1 MAGEIKHEWNGTVLT
16 ITSDSGTSSADLKG
30 EDGKR
35 GIRGPQGRAG
45 VILKEDGSVDMNG
58 YATEAYVLDA
68 IEIALEDYTPSG
80 GGGGGGGSSTPSNN
94 AVMTLK
100 STTGWTFKTISDSSE
115 CFVSGEWSSIEE
127 ELPTGSG
134 TLTVYVN
141 NIVKT
146 NKNIPQGPF
155 SIDVAPYLSSGSNTV
170 KLKVTDVYGNPRTIA
185 FTINKITLTLTST
198 FDATTTYNTTV
209 SFPYVATGSVTKTMH
224 FILDGVEIGTT
235 EVTTSGRQQTY
246 TIAKKP
252 HGAHLFEV
260 YFTAVIDEETV
271 ESNHLFYDIMF
282 VTTGTTTPIISCA
295 YQVDQIEQFETINIP
310 YIVYNPSA
318 FNAAITLS
326 VNDEV
331 VSELT
336 VNRTQQVWVYRADEY
351 GDIKLTIACGGV
363 KKDIMLSVTQSPIDI
378 EETTDSLELHLSSYG
393 RSNNEGNP
401 ASWSYE
407 DVACRFYG
415 YNWVSDGW
423 LLDEDGI
430 TVHRVSGDARLT
442 IPLKMFEN
450 DFRTTGKTIEFEFQT
465 RDVRDYDAEII
476 SCYYGDIGFKL
487 TAQKA
492 ILKSEQS
499 EISTQYKDGEHIR
512 VSFVVEKRAENRLI
526 LIYLNGIMCGAVQ
539 YPTDDNFAQSNPV
552 NITIGS
558 NNCTIDLYNIRVY
571 NNSLTRY
578 QILDNWIYDTQDIT
592 LKANRYSRNNIY
604 DAYGNI
610 VIENLPSDLPYMI
623 LTGPQLP
630 QYKGNTLS
638 IDGEFVDPVHPNKSF
653 KFAMAEI
660 DVQGTSSAGYA
671 RKNYMLTLKNGLTQN
686 GVIRETYQM
695 RNDSIPTNCFCFK
708 ADVASSEGCNN
719 VELVRLYNDVSPY
732 RTPPQLTNSSIR
744 QGIDG
749 FPMVIFHNDGENTT
763 FIGKYNFNNEK
774 STNEV
779 YGLTTGDESWEIK
792 NNTSNRVLWKSADFN
807 GDDWKNDFE
816 ARYPKNNE
824 DTRNLASFA
833 EWVVSTDRTQATNA
847 TLSPYVT
854 YNGVEHK
861 IDNAAYRLAKFK
873 NEIHLYAELESALF
887 YYLFTELF
895 LMVDSRAKNAFP
907 SLIGGDKICWLPYD
921 CDTAAGINN
930 EGALTYGYS
939 LEDTDHTESGA
950 DIYNGQD
957 SVFWCNIRD
966 AFSEELRDMY
976 YELRSNNKISYDGIE
991 TAYEEHQAVWPEAI
1005 WNEDAYYKYLEPL
1018 IEDGAGIYLPMLQGS
1033 KSEQRKW
1040 WMYNRFRYIDSKYNS
1055 GDSLKDFITLR
1066 GYAKSDITVTP
1077 YADIY
1082 TAIKYGSY
1090 LVQTRALRG
1099 NSYMLACPLDNVND
1113 TEIYIYSASQLSDVG
1128 DLSGLK
1134 VGLADFSMAN
1144 KLQNIK
1150 LGDGASS
1157 YSNGNLESLTL
1168 GNNKLLKTL
1177 DVRNCTALGTGEQQS
1192 LDLSGCSQLE
1202 EVYLTGTALK
1212 GVTLPNGG
1220 VLKTLCVPDTLTN
1233 LTVVNQPSLS
1243 TFVLNDPSNISTLW
1257 LENVDTVVS
1266 AQRIVEAMSEG
1277 GRVRIIGVNMQLVGA
1292 ELATAFF
1299 NKLDTMRGID
1309 ENGNNVNNVQ
1319 ISGHFK
1325 VTSDCESYIE
1335 TWRAEYP
1342 NVTFEIWEPT
1352 LESTSWT
1359 QIKELGYSGL
1369 ADRFFSVGDE
1379 KTITLTTGEVV
1390 TAVILGFNHDKDSYK
1405 STANILP
1412 ISFGLKDC
1420 LETTS
1425 SAAFGYSGYSNGAL
1439 KTLIDS
1445 YFDLLPAD
1453 LQAVI
1458 TPAYKQ
1464 WRYYYENSWTGVWS
1478 SNVNSANLKVWAFS
1492 NMEIMGIQYADVD
1505 KSTRNSDSVGTQYQ
1519 YFKEAPIPEGMTPM
1533 DADSTTGTYYDDS
1546 ASTKYYFNTRAIK
1559 QLGNESVQNVSY
1571 RTCSMTQRNDGANS
1585 YAPSVSAWYIGSSG
1599 RGYANAGSSSM
1610 GVTFGFCI

>member
-1 MAGEIKHEWNGTVLT
+1 MAGEIKHEWNGTILT

-30 EDGKR
+30 EEGKR

-45 VILKEDGSVDMNG
+45 VILHEDGSVDMNG

-80 GGGGGGGSSTPSNN
+80 GGGGGGGPSTPSNN
-94 AVMTLK
+94 AVMSLK
-100 STTGWTFKTISDSSE
+100 STTGWTFKTISDSSD

-134 TLTVYVN
+134 TLTIYVN
-141 NIVKT
+141 NIVKA

-198 FDATTTYNTTV
+198 FDDTVVYNSTV

-224 FILDGVEIGTT
+224 FKLDGTEIGTA

-282 VTTGTTTPIISCA
+282 ISTGTTTPIISCS
-295 YQVDQIEQFETINIP
+295 YQATKVEQFETINIP
-310 YIVYNPSA
+310 YVVYDPAA
-318 FNAAITLS
+318 FTTAITLS
-326 VNDEV
+326 VNDKV
-331 VSELT
+331 VGELT
-336 VNRTQQVWVYRADEY
+336 VNRTQQTWAYRADEH
-351 GDIKLTIACGGV
+351 GSIKLTIACGDV
-363 KKDIMLSVTQSPIDI
+363 KKNIMLNVTQSDISI
-378 EETTDSLELHLSSYG
+378 EETTDSLELRLSSYG
-393 RSNNEGNP
+393 RSNNEDDP
-401 ASWSYE
+401 AHWEYG
-407 DVACRFYG
+407 DIACSFSG

-423 LLDEDGI
+423 VLDDDGI

-442 IPLKMFEN
+442 IPFKMFEN
-450 DFRTTGKTIEFEFQT
+450 DFRTSGKTIELEFQT
-465 RDVRDYDAEII
+465 RDVRNYDTNVI
-476 SCYYGDIGFKL
+476 SCYSGGVGFKL

-492 ILKSEQS
+492 ILTSEQS

-539 YPTDDNFAQSNPV
+539 YPTDDNFAQGSPV
-552 NITIGS
+552 DITIGS
-558 NNCTIDLYNIRVY
+558 SDCTIDLYNIRVY
-571 NNSLTRY
+571 SSDLTRY
-578 QILDNWIYDTQDIT
+578 QILDNWIYDTQDVT
-592 LKANRYSRNNIY
+592 LKADRYARNNIY

-686 GVIRETYQM
+686 GVIKETYQM
-695 RNDSIPTNCFCFK
+695 RNDSIATNCFCFK

-719 VELVRLYNDVSPY
+719 VELARLYNDVSPY
-732 RTPPQLTNSSIR
+732 RTPPQLTNKSIR

-749 FPMVIFHNDGENTT
+749 FPMVIFHNDGEKTT

-779 YGLTTGDESWEIK
+779 FGLTTGDESWEIK

-807 GDDWKNDFE
+807 GDDWKNDFG

-824 DTRNLASFA
+824 NTRNLAAFA

-847 TLSPYVT
+847 TLDPTVT
-854 YNGVEHK
+854 YNGVTYTK
-861 IDNAAYRLAKFK
+861 DNADYRLAKFK
-873 NEIHLYAELESALF
+873 NEIHMHAELESALF

-921 CDTAAGINN
+921 MDTAAGINN

-939 LEDTDHTESGA
+939 LEDTDYTSSGA
-950 DIYNGQD
+950 AIYNGQS

-966 AFSEELRDMY
+966 AFGEEIRDMY
-976 YELRSNNKISYDGIE
+976 YDLRSKDKISYDGIE
-991 TAYEEHQAVWPEAI
+991 SAYEAHQSVWPEAI

-1018 IEDGAGIYLPMLQGS
+1018 IVDGASIYLPMLQGS

-1066 GYAKSDITVTP
+1066 GYAKSDITITP

-1082 TAIKYGSY
+1082 AAIKYGSY
-1090 LVQTRALRG
+1090 LKQTRALRG
-1099 NSYMLACPLDNVND
+1099 NSYTLQCPLDNVND

-1150 LGDGASS
+1150 LGDGDSA
-1157 YSNGNLESLTL
+1157 YSNGNLEELTL

-1212 GVTLPNGG
+1212 GVNLPNGG
-1220 VLKTLCVPDTLTN
+1220 VLKTLHLPDTMTN
-1233 LTVVNQPSLS
+1233 LTVVNQPSLVN
-1243 TFVLNDPSNISTLW
+1243 FVLNDPSNISTLW
-1257 LENVDTVVS
+1257 LENIDSVIS
-1266 AQRIVEAMSEG
+1266 AQRIVEAMSTN
-1277 GRVRIIGVNMQLVGA
+1277 GRVRIIGANMTLVGS

-1299 NKLDTMRGID
+1299 NKLDTMHGID
-1309 ENGNNVNNVQ
+1309 EGGNNVATAQ
-1319 ISGHFK
+1319 ISGHFR
-1325 VTSDCESYIE
+1325 VTNDC
-1335 TWRAEYP
+1335 AEYVDEWQEKYP
-1342 NVTFEIWEPT
+1342 NIEFEVWTPV
-1352 LESTSWT
+1352 LEETSWG
-1359 QIKELGYSGL
+1359 QISELAKSGL
-1369 ADRFFSVGDE
+1369 LAQFFPVGSE
-1379 KTITLTTGEVV
+1379 KTITLSTGEVV
-1390 TAVILGFNHDKDSYK
+1390 TAMIIGFNHDNLYPTSLGKAPV
-1405 STANILP
+1405 TFFLR
-1412 ISFGLKDC
+1412 DC

-1425 SAAFGYSGYSNGAL
+1425 SKTMNWKGWYSSDLRTHIA
-1439 KTLIDS
+1439 S

-1453 LQAVI
+1453 LQNVI
-1458 TPAYKQ
+1458 QTASVRYTYYSYDSYKTIYS
-1464 WRYYYENSWTGVWS
+1464 RTS
-1478 SNVNSANLKVWAFS
+1478 STTTDKLFALSHH
-1492 NMEIMGIQYADVD
+1492 EIMGTRYASKGGTISSFVSSSNNPQYE
-1505 KSTRNSDSVGTQYQ
+1505 
-1519 YFKEAPIPEGMTPM
+1519 YFTLAPIPEGMTPLTEG
-1533 DADSTTGTYYDDS
+1533 ATTGTYYDENG
-1546 ASTKYYFNTRAIK
+1546 TYYNAYAIK
-1559 QLGNESVQNVSY
+1559 QLGNESVQNIVY
-1571 RTCSMTQRNDGANS
+1571 KTRCINQRTSGGNSTQPTCYPFCITADGNS
-1585 YAPSVSAWYIGSSG
+1585 TYGNYASSG
-1599 RGYANAGSSSM
+1599 VA
-1610 GVTFGFCI
+1610 FGFCI